1 MNEYG
6 GFRVARSLPKYVE
19 DQVKCMRTDPWPG
32 VQAAAVINN
41 KFTSNFVGK
50 SKPQQVANNN
60 KKKCLL
66 YALL

>member
-6 GFRVARSLPKYVE
+6 GFRVARTLPKYVE

-32 VQAAAVINN
+32 VHAAAVINN

-60 KKKCLL
+60 KNKCLL